1 MKKIIRL
8 TESDLTRIINKVIS
22 ENIVYGYKNIKN
34 LPVADDETIYLDDT
48 SGELSGTVVKKIEY
62 VKRQLKS
69 AIEKEDWDKVKNVIS
84 FIDITMYNQTQ

>member
-1 MKKIIRL
+1 MKKTIRL

-22 ENIVYGYKNIKN
+22 ENIVYGHKNIKN

-62 VKRQLKS
+62 IKRQLKS
-69 AIEKEDWDKVKNVIS
+69 AIEKKDWDKVKNVIS
-84 FIDITMYNQTQ
+84 FINIKM